1 MTFEFPVVRG
11 QQETSRFP
19 FESVGPH
26 PPLLR
31 PTDIFFLPSEI
42 T

>member
-1 MTFEFPVVRG
+1 MKYDSPVVRG

-19 FESVGPH
+19 FKSVGPH
-26 PPLLR
+26 PPLLK
-31 PTDIFFLPSEI
+31 PTHIFFPPEI

>member
-19 FESVGPH
+19 FKSVGPH
-26 PPLLR
+26 PPLLK
-31 PTDIFFLPSEI
+31 PTHISFPI
-42 T
+42 GVA